1 MVKNNSI
8 REALNKDDII
18 SSIKLLKNSKFILVV
33 EGQDD
38 ILFFKKFIEDSQVE
52 MYESFSGKIGVFE
65 IINSENLKDCNLIG
79 VVDKDYSQDNNKN
92 IYYYDHS
99 CLEMMLFKEK
109 EIFLKICTE
118 HYKEKNNIPS
128 DELYLH
134 IFKILFYFSILRKIN
149 FEKKYELNLKMI
161 SLNKYFDHEKNLF
174 NYKEIFKILKKNA
187 SDKKINISKI
197 EKDIF
202 NQKNDDFSI
211 ENFLDITNG
220 HDFMRCLQIFC
231 NLSGTK
237 RGITEEQISSE
248 LRIAYSSEN
257 FKKTKLYEKVNKKY
271 KNIFKL

>member
-1 MVKNNSI
+1 
-8 REALNKDDII
+8 
-18 SSIKLLKNSKFILVV
+18 
-33 EGQDD
+33 
-38 ILFFKKFIEDSQVE
+38 
-52 MYESFSGKIGVFE
+52 
-65 IINSENLKDCNLIG
+65 
-79 VVDKDYSQDNNKN
+79 
-92 IYYYDHS
+92 
-99 CLEMMLFKEK
+99 MMLFKEK

-134 IFKILFYFSILRKIN
+134 IFEILFYFSILRKIN

-161 SLNKYFDHEKNLF
+161 SLNKYFDQENNIF
-174 NYKEIFKILKKNA
+174 DYKEIFKILKKNT

-202 NQKNDDFSI
+202 NQKIKDFSI

-257 FKKTKLYEKVNKKY
+257 FKKTELYKEVNKKY

>member
-1 MVKNNSI
+1 MAKNNSI
-8 REALNKDDII
+8 REVLNKDDII
-18 SSIKLLKNSKFILVV
+18 SSIKLLRNSKFILIV

-38 ILFFKKFIEDSQVE
+38 ILFFKKFIENNQVE
-52 MYESFSGKIGVFE
+52 IYESFSGKIGVFE
-65 IINSENLKDCNLIG
+65 IINSKDLKDHNLIG
-79 VVDKDYSQDNNKN
+79 VVDKDYSQENNKN

-134 IFKILFYFSILRKIN
+134 IFEILFYFSILRKIN

-161 SLNKYFDHEKNLF
+161 SLNKYFDQENNIF
-174 NYKEIFKILKKNA
+174 DYKEIFKILKKNT

-202 NQKNDDFSI
+202 NQKIKDFSI

-257 FKKTKLYEKVNKKY
+257 FKKTELYQEVNKKY